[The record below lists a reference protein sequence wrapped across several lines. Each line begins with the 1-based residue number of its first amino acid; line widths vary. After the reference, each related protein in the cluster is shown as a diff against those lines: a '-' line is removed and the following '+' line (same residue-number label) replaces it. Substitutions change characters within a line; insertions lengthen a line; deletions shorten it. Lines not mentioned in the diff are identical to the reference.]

1 MILKPV
7 FSGKPVPMTHNR
19 TQLHRLLLLEAFLA
33 VGGILLVSGLYLHA
47 VGQQQ
52 RITEDLFE
60 HPFTVSN
67 AGMEFRADVLELRK
81 YMLET
86 ILSGKQVGDAQ
97 LRRIRGFQDHMD
109 SQLVIIRREFLG
121 DQARVS
127 DIIREVDAWE
137 KVREPIE
144 DRLLAGIPGE
154 ALNIALL
161 QAPRHIEQILEDTD
175 YVISFAR
182 ARGLRF
188 VEEGR
193 AEMIQARQLL
203 ALLGLLTLVGYLLL
217 ARQLR
222 KGIYQVYGREEHDA
236 TFDELSGAHSR
247 RSLIRTGEVEVKRA
261 RRHGYPLSLLMMDLD
276 HFKNVNDAHGHGA
289 GDFVLSQFGV
299 ICNQYLR
306 EEDLFGRIGG
316 EEFAILLPHTDLVG
330 AFDVADRIRQAVAGR
345 DFKIA
350 EGKSLQVTV
359 SIGVAILDDDID
371 TIDILLKRADEA
383 LYRSKSEGRNRV
395 TAGPP
400 VQRRATE
407 SAG

>member
-137 KVREPIE
+137 KVREPI
-144 DRLLAGIPGE
+144 R
-154 ALNIALL
+154 
-161 QAPRHIEQILEDTD
+161 
-175 YVISFAR
+175 
-182 ARGLRF
+182 
-188 VEEGR
+188 
-193 AEMIQARQLL
+193 
-203 ALLGLLTLVGYLLL
+203 
-217 ARQLR
+217 
-222 KGIYQVYGREEHDA
+222 
-236 TFDELSGAHSR
+236 
-247 RSLIRTGEVEVKRA
+247 
-261 RRHGYPLSLLMMDLD
+261 
-276 HFKNVNDAHGHGA
+276 
-289 GDFVLSQFGV
+289 
-299 ICNQYLR
+299 
-306 EEDLFGRIGG
+306 
-316 EEFAILLPHTDLVG
+316 
-330 AFDVADRIRQAVAGR
+330 
-345 DFKIA
+345 
-350 EGKSLQVTV
+350 
-359 SIGVAILDDDID
+359 
-371 TIDILLKRADEA
+371 
-383 LYRSKSEGRNRV
+383 
-395 TAGPP
+395 
-400 VQRRATE
+400 
-407 SAG
+407 